1 MSEESQRRF
10 PFGLRASGAGAAA
23 VAGAAVAGGLRHRAQ
38 TLDAESER
46 FRSPL
51 RGHAVAPRSADGTLL
66 HAEVFGADDAPTFV
80 LGPGWT
86 ETLYLY
92 DSVTRLLLDRG
103 YRVVAY
109 DPRGQGLSAKPRG
122 GDYNLARY
130 GEDVEA
136 VLATTCDGRDEV
148 IVAGHSMGAMSIAA
162 WAAAHEVKSRI
173 NGAALMN
180 TGLDGL
186 LRATK
191 LMPKILPPPVS
202 KALGTYAF
210 LGNPLP
216 FPAFST
222 GVARMTIKYVAFGP
236 GGTTPQVAFYER
248 MLMTCPPDVR
258 RGAGLAMVH
267 MHLLEALPRLTVPT
281 LVLAGA
287 VDRLTPPS
295 HAKRIAEAL
304 PELAELLVLP
314 AIGHMSPLEAPEATV
329 DALLRLHEHSRSLL
343 VTAA

>member
-1 MSEESQRRF
+1 
-10 PFGLRASGAGAAA
+10 
-23 VAGAAVAGGLRHRAQ
+23 VAGGLRRRA
-38 TLDAESER
+38 LSADEESAR

-92 DSVTRLLLDRG
+92 DSVTRLLLDQG

-109 DPRGQGLSAKPRG
+109 DPRGQGLSAKPRA
-122 GDYNLARY
+122 GDYNLVRY
-130 GEDVEA
+130 GEDIEA
-136 VLATTCDGRDEV
+136 VLATTCHGRHDV
-148 IVAGHSMGAMSIAA
+148 IVAGHSMGAMSIAS
-162 WAAAHEVKSRI
+162 WAAGHDVNSRVI
-173 NGAALMN
+173 GAALMN
-180 TGLDGL
+180 TGLEGL

-191 LMPKILPPPVS
+191 LMPRILPSPIA

-222 GVARMTIKYVAFGP
+222 GVARRTIRYVAFGP
-236 GGTTPQVAFYER
+236 SGTTAQVSFYER
-248 MLMTCPPDVR
+248 MMMNCPPDVR

-281 LVLAGA
+281 SVLAGA
-287 VDRLTPPS
+287 VDKLTPPS
-295 HAKRIAEAL
+295 HAKRIAAAV
-304 PELAELLVLP
+304 PDLAELLVLP
-314 AIGHMSPLEAPEATV
+314 AIGHMGPLEAPGETV
-329 DALLRLHEHSRSLL
+329 DALVRLREHARSLL
-343 VTAA
+343 VTA